1 MQLSMSFMS
10 TQPEALE
17 LWHQLDLDGRKALI
31 RSLAR
36 IIAKM
41 AEPTLEEERK
51 RVPDDR

>member
-36 IIAKM
+36 IIAKV

-51 RVPDDR
+51 RDPNDR

>member
-17 LWHQLDLDGRKALI
+17 LWHQLDGDGQKALI

-36 IIAKM
+36 IIAKA
-41 AEPTLEEERK
+41 AEPTLEEEPR
-51 RVPDDR
+51 RNPDDR